1 MNDNASATWTCPPGF
16 TAILTGAGRG
26 IGRATA
32 IELSRAGASV
42 TLVARTAG
50 DLHET
55 AELCTEATRSAWPK
69 ARTLL
74 ISADVTD
81 SAAMRHVVDRT
92 LATLG
97 RVDAIIN
104 NAGYAPMKPITE
116 TDDATWRRTF
126 DVNVGGAFYLA
137 REAWS
142 ALASSRGAIVN
153 ISSEAAR
160 DPLPGF
166 VAYAPA
172 KAAVNMLTTMF
183 HREGKPLGIRA
194 YGIAP
199 AGVETEMLRSIVSAD
214 LLPVDQTLEPTD
226 VARAIVACLLGPTRF
241 ASGET
246 IYIHR
251 Q

>member
-1 MNDNASATWTCPPGF
+1 MSIALNHGY
-16 TAILTGAGRG
+16 TAIVTGAGRG

-32 IELSRAGASV
+32 IELARAGARV
-42 TLVARTAG
+42 TLVARTRG
-50 DLHET
+50 DLNET
-55 AELCTEATRSAWPK
+55 SRLCNEASQTTTTSNPPRTLMITADVSDSTAMREVV
-69 ARTLL
+69 ARTL
-74 ISADVTD
+74 SEF
-81 SAAMRHVVDRT
+81 
-92 LATLG
+92 G
-97 RVDAIIN
+97 RIDAVIN

-116 TDDATWRRTF
+116 TDDATWKRTF
-126 DVNVGGAFYLA
+126 DVNVGGAFYLV
-137 REAWS
+137 REAWA
-142 ALASSRGAIVN
+142 ALTSSRGAIVN

-199 AGVETEMLRSIVSAD
+199 AGVETDMLRSIVSAD
-214 LLPVDQTLEPTD
+214 LLPTDQTLDPFD
-226 VARAIVACLLGPTRF
+226 VARAIVACLNGSMKF

-251 Q
+251 H

>member
-1 MNDNASATWTCPPGF
+1 MSIALNQGYS
-16 TAILTGAGRG
+16 AILTGAGRG

-32 IELSRAGASV
+32 IELARAGAHL
-42 TLVARTAG
+42 TLVARTSS
-50 DLHET
+50 DLEET
-55 AELCTEATRSAWPK
+55 RRLCAEATKANSTSAPLRTLMITADVSDSMAMREVV
-69 ARTLL
+69 ARTL
-74 ISADVTD
+74 SEF
-81 SAAMRHVVDRT
+81 
-92 LATLG
+92 G
-97 RVDAIIN
+97 RIDAVIN

-116 TDDATWRRTF
+116 TDDATWKRTF
-126 DVNVGGAFYLA
+126 DVNVGGAFYLV
-137 REAWS
+137 REAWH
-142 ALASSRGAIVN
+142 ALTSSRGAIVN

-160 DPLPGF
+160 DPLTGF

-199 AGVETEMLRSIVSAD
+199 AGVETEMLRAIVSAD
-214 LLPVDQTLEPTD
+214 VLPTNQTLDPAE
-226 VARAIVACLLGPTRF
+226 VARAIVACLIGSMQF

-251 Q
+251 H